1 MSRRILSILIL
12 LALLIAGA
20 YWFFRTSP
28 PDEIS
33 DDAGVT
39 EETPEPTPSAP
50 ETPPATVEQYDANPS
65 IWEIRDEDSVV
76 HIFGTVHILR
86 PDINWQTDEVM
97 SAFYAAE
104 TVYFEAPVNDPA
116 QAQATQQAVIA
127 NAINPAGVTL
137 SSLVSAETWES
148 IESIAPRIGISPS
161 QLEPMRPWL
170 ATVQLSFGF
179 IVASGYNPESGVEAT
194 LWPMA
199 NEAGKTLAYFE
210 TVEEQIGFFANL
222 PQEVEVRLLEE
233 TMAEFEQSPDQID
246 TLVTSWANG
255 DQAAIDAVM
264 NGQMR
269 ADAPEVHD
277 VIIVQRNQRWAEE
290 IENILDGSGTVF
302 IAVGSGHLPG
312 EQGVISLLRD
322 RGIEIS
328 GP

>member
-1 MSRRILSILIL
+1 MKPFKMLAGGIIAATL
-12 LALLIAGA
+12 LMGTASA
-20 YWFFRTSP
+20 
-28 PDEIS
+28 D
-33 DDAGVT
+33 
-39 EETPEPTPSAP
+39 PTLWHI
-50 ETPPATVEQYDANPS
+50 Q
-65 IWEIRDEDSVV
+65 DEDSDIYV
-76 HIFGTVHILR
+76 FGTVHILR
-86 PDINWQTDEVM
+86 PGIEWQTEEVM
-97 SAFYAAE
+97 SAFDAAD

-116 QAQATQQAVIA
+116 QARSMQQAVLA
-127 NAINPAGVTL
+127 NAMNPAGVTL
-137 SSLVSAETWES
+137 SSLVSEETWAS
-148 IESIAPRIGISPS
+148 IEEFAPQVGFSAA
-161 QLEPMRPWL
+161 QLESLRPWI
-170 ATVQLSFGF
+170 ATVQLSVGF
-179 IVASGYNPESGVEAT
+179 IVASGYSPESGVEAT

-199 NEAGKTLAYFE
+199 NDAGKTLAYFE
-210 TVEEQIGFFANL
+210 TVEEQIGFFADL
-222 PQEVEVRLLEE
+222 PQDVEVRLLEE
-233 TMAEFEQSPDQID
+233 TMAEFEASPDQID

-290 IENILDGSGTVF
+290 IENMLDGSGTVF

>member
-1 MSRRILSILIL
+1 MKHFKTLAGGIVAASL
-12 LALLIAGA
+12 LVGTAAA
-20 YWFFRTSP
+20 
-28 PDEIS
+28 D
-33 DDAGVT
+33 
-39 EETPEPTPSAP
+39 PTLWHI
-50 ETPPATVEQYDANPS
+50 Q
-65 IWEIRDEDSVV
+65 DEDSDIYV
-76 HIFGTVHILR
+76 FGTVHILR
-86 PDINWQTDEVM
+86 PGIEWQTEEVM
-97 SAFYAAE
+97 AAFDAAD
-104 TVYFEAPVNDPA
+104 TVYFEAPVNDPE
-116 QAQATQQAVIA
+116 QASAMQQVVFA
-127 NAINPAGVTL
+127 NAMNPAGVTL
-137 SSLVSAETWES
+137 SSLVSDETWAS
-148 IESIAPRIGISPS
+148 IEEFAPQVGFSAA
-161 QLEPMRPWL
+161 QLESLRPWI
-170 ATVQLSFGF
+170 ATVQLSVGF

-255 DQAAIDAVM
+255 DQAAIDDVM

-269 ADAPEVHD
+269 EDAPEVHD
-277 VIIVQRNQRWAEE
+277 VIIVQRNQRWVED
-290 IENILDGSGTVF
+290 IETILEGSGTVF

-322 RGIEIS
+322 RGIEVS

>member
-1 MSRRILSILIL
+1 MKPFKMLAGGIIAATL
-12 LALLIAGA
+12 LVGTASA
-20 YWFFRTSP
+20 
-28 PDEIS
+28 D
-33 DDAGVT
+33 
-39 EETPEPTPSAP
+39 PTLWHI
-50 ETPPATVEQYDANPS
+50 Q
-65 IWEIRDEDSVV
+65 DEDSDIYV
-76 HIFGTVHILR
+76 FGTVHILR
-86 PDINWQTDEVM
+86 PGIEWQTEEVM
-97 SAFYAAE
+97 SAFDAAD

-116 QAQATQQAVIA
+116 QASSMQQAVLA
-127 NAINPAGVTL
+127 NAMNPAGATL
-137 SSLVSAETWES
+137 SSLVSEETWAL
-148 IESIAPRIGISPS
+148 IEEFAPQVGFSAA
-161 QLEPMRPWL
+161 QLESLRPWI
-170 ATVQLSFGF
+170 ATVQLSVGF

-199 NEAGKTLAYFE
+199 NDAGKTLAYFE

-233 TMAEFEQSPDQID
+233 TMAEFEASPDQID

-269 ADAPEVHD
+269 SDAPEVHD
-277 VIIVQRNQRWAEE
+277 VIIVQRNQRWVEE
-290 IENILDGSGTVF
+290 IENMLDGSGTVF

-312 EQGVISLLRD
+312 EQGVISLLRE

>member
-1 MSRRILSILIL
+1 MKPFKMLAGGIIAATL
-12 LALLIAGA
+12 LVGTASA
-20 YWFFRTSP
+20 
-28 PDEIS
+28 D
-33 DDAGVT
+33 
-39 EETPEPTPSAP
+39 PTLWHI
-50 ETPPATVEQYDANPS
+50 Q
-65 IWEIRDEDSVV
+65 DEDSDIYV
-76 HIFGTVHILR
+76 FGTVHILR
-86 PDINWQTDEVM
+86 PGIEWQTEEVM
-97 SAFYAAE
+97 SAFDAAD

-116 QAQATQQAVIA
+116 QARSMQQAVLA
-127 NAINPAGVTL
+127 NAMNPAGVTL
-137 SSLVSAETWES
+137 SSLVSEETWAS
-148 IESIAPRIGISPS
+148 IEEFAPQVGFSAA
-161 QLEPMRPWL
+161 QLESLRPWV
-170 ATVQLSFGF
+170 ATVQLSVGF

-199 NEAGKTLAYFE
+199 NDAGKTLAYFE
-210 TVEEQIGFFANL
+210 TVEEQIGFFADL
-222 PQEVEVRLLEE
+222 PQDVEVRLLEE
-233 TMAEFEQSPDQID
+233 TMAEFEASPDQID

-277 VIIVQRNQRWAEE
+277 VIIVQRNQRWVEE